1 VKGNDSVQEKTS
13 LPGLE
18 RLMGVLEA
26 LRSVL
31 QEQGISIEVE
41 PPSSPALAAG
51 ERVAGLPLDP
61 LLATVHAHVG
71 YIALREGF
79 ILLRTRDVRGFDFFT
94 VNEEWRRDWPEPIRS
109 LLVFGKEDMLAY
121 YYATVSHLADEKGRQ
136 PVVRVSVHEEPHA
149 VPIASDMDCFLDTY
163 SRYLEA
169 LVRAPDYKEE
179 GSAALGFPWDVPEII
194 ARDRPLV
201 EMLRAGR
208 FDFLMKKEESIQ
220 AWVASVLVAR
230 V

>member
-1 VKGNDSVQEKTS
+1 MQEKTS

-18 RLMGVLEA
+18 RLVDVLEA

-31 QEQGISIEVE
+31 REQGISIEVE
-41 PPSSPALAAG
+41 LSNPPALAAG

-61 LLATVHAHVG
+61 TLAAVYAHVG
-71 YIALREGF
+71 YVALREGF
-79 ILLRTRDVRGFDFFT
+79 LLLRTRDARGFDLFT

-121 YYATVSHLADEKGRQ
+121 YYATVPHLADENGRQ

-149 VPIASDMDCFLDTY
+149 LPVASDMDCFLDTY

-169 LVRAPDYKEE
+169 LVRSPDYEEE
-179 GSAALGFPWDVPEII
+179 GSTALCFPWDIPEII
-194 ARDRPLV
+194 ARDRPLM

-220 AWVASVLVAR
+220 TWITSVLAAR
-230 V
+230 I